1 MIVCNRGLSYAAWNG
16 CSQLTTRI
24 SGSIQYICHN
34 FSSIL
39 AWHPCLNHGRYMFTS
54 PRKSK
59 DSWAIQDHYHW
70 LSCFCNCFQQ
80 LLLNSWK
87 LYAQIWREGQ
97 LTAEYKR
104 MPVKTRLNTWSACKG
119 VVSCAA
125 GIALD
130 EGLIRLDEKIVD
142 IFPEYAPE
150 NPEGYLGDVTLE
162 NMLTMTTGLESSLFF
177 CDWPE
182 RYTTP
187 DWIRYFFENA
197 KVIKKPG
204 TEWLYSNFN
213 TYMISCAIE
222 KRAGVNLLEYLR
234 NRFFEPLGI
243 GNPDWTLCPKGHVH
257 AANGLYV
264 NIDEFTRYG
273 QMILHKG
280 NYNGKQLVPESY
292 MKMAT
297 SNLVDNSVAGSPGNL
312 YSGFGYGYHIVLL

>member
-1 MIVCNRGLSYAAWNG
+1 MNKDQNLINEFAIKTLKEN
-16 CSQLTTRI
+16 
-24 SGSIQYICHN
+24 
-34 FSSIL
+34 
-39 AWHPCLNHGRYMFTS
+39 LNVM
-54 PRKSK
+54 
-59 DSWAIQDHYHW
+59 
-70 LSCFCNCFQQ
+70 
-80 LLLNSWK
+80 
-87 LYAQIWREGQ
+87 YAQIWREGQ

-119 VVSCAA
+119 VVSCAV

-130 EGLIRLDEKIVD
+130 EGLIQLD
-142 IFPEYAPE
+142 
-150 NPEGYLGDVTLE
+150 
-162 NMLTMTTGLESSLFF
+162 GLESSLFF

-197 KVIKKPG
+197 KVVNKPG
-204 TEWLYSNFN
+204 TQWLYSNFN

-273 QMILHKG
+273 QLILHKG
-280 NYNGKQLVPESY
+280 KYNGKQLVPEEY
-292 MKMAT
+292 MKVAT
-297 SNLVDNSVAGSPGNL
+297 SNLVDNSAAGSPGNL
-312 YSGFGYGYHIVLL
+312 YSGFGYGYQFVMNPEAGSYRSDGNYGQFCLAFPDKDAVVTVMSLEGDFQKIGNHLWTTVVPEL

>member
-1 MIVCNRGLSYAAWNG
+1 MNKDQNLINEFAIKTLKEN
-16 CSQLTTRI
+16 
-24 SGSIQYICHN
+24 
-34 FSSIL
+34 
-39 AWHPCLNHGRYMFTS
+39 LNVM
-54 PRKSK
+54 
-59 DSWAIQDHYHW
+59 
-70 LSCFCNCFQQ
+70 
-80 LLLNSWK
+80 
-87 LYAQIWREGQ
+87 YAQIWREGQ

-257 AANGLYV
+257 QQPQ
-264 NIDEFTRYG
+264 RYG
-273 QMILHKG
+273 K
-280 NYNGKQLVPESY
+280 
-292 MKMAT
+292 
-297 SNLVDNSVAGSPGNL
+297 SPGNPGKVQAGRKNGSL
-312 YSGFGYGYHIVLL
+312 FQPCIWQDPAGGDRGFPYGKKAQRCKASDPAS

>member
-1 MIVCNRGLSYAAWNG
+1 MFMNKDQNLINEFAIKTLKEN
-16 CSQLTTRI
+16 
-24 SGSIQYICHN
+24 
-34 FSSIL
+34 
-39 AWHPCLNHGRYMFTS
+39 LNVM
-54 PRKSK
+54 
-59 DSWAIQDHYHW
+59 
-70 LSCFCNCFQQ
+70 
-80 LLLNSWK
+80 
-87 LYAQIWREGQ
+87 YAQIWREGQ

-197 KVIKKPG
+197 KVVNKPG
-204 TEWLYSNFN
+204 TQWLYSNFN

-312 YSGFGYGYHIVLL
+312 YSGFGYGYQFVMNPEAGSYRSDGNYGQFCLAFPDKDAVVTVMSLEGDFQKIGNHLWTTVIPEL

>member
-1 MIVCNRGLSYAAWNG
+1 M
-16 CSQLTTRI
+16 
-24 SGSIQYICHN
+24 
-34 FSSIL
+34 
-39 AWHPCLNHGRYMFTS
+39 
-54 PRKSK
+54 
-59 DSWAIQDHYHW
+59 
-70 LSCFCNCFQQ
+70 
-80 LLLNSWK
+80 
-87 LYAQIWREGQ
+87 
-97 LTAEYKR
+97 
-104 MPVKTRLNTWSACKG
+104 
-119 VVSCAA
+119 SCAA

-297 SNLVDNSVAGSPGNL
+297 
-312 YSGFGYGYHIVLL
+312 YQSGG